1 MLERRLVALAGRLCQ
16 VGVPVG
22 DVGKIG
28 ADRFALAINLAVE
41 LAIAALARY
50 ESFRGGI
57 L

>member
-1 MLERRLVALAGRLCQ
+1 MVLHRS
-16 VGVPVG
+16 P
-22 DVGKIG
+22 
-28 ADRFALAINLAVE
+28 AINLAVA

>member
-28 ADRFALAINLAVE
+28 ADRFALAINLAVA

-50 ESFRGGI
+50 EPFRRGI